1 VSECQVDGCGR
12 PVTDAY
18 VCSDCSAR
26 LEKALGNVRWLLH
39 ELDLVITRQT
49 AKAEHVGGASREQPL
64 AFSAEASDLRWALVN
79 TVTTWARVVATERPV
94 DLPTKPPR
102 HRGEVLGPYCEDC
115 EHETCARMRYRPP
128 VDPGLVAAWMTGQV
142 EWLRHHR
149 AGNEA
154 VEEITS
160 VIRRALRAIDVA
172 PARLYAGPCSIDT
185 PSEPCGQDLYA
196 DPMSAVV
203 TCPACGKRYD
213 VTERKAWLMEAA
225 RDHLATA
232 NEASAL
238 CYKLLGDLVTTAMIR
253 GYVHRGKLA
262 PHGKRMEGSRDVA
275 LYRIGDVIDVASAAR
290 WDEREQRATRKAG
303 AA

>member
-1 VSECQVDGCGR
+1 MSECLVDGCGR
-12 PVTDAY
+12 PVSDAD
-18 VCSDCSAR
+18 VCSDCGDR

-64 AFSAEASDLRWALVN
+64 VFSAEASDLRWALVN
-79 TVTTWARVVATERPV
+79 TVTTWAR
-94 DLPTKPPR
+94 
-102 HRGEVLGPYCEDC
+102 
-115 EHETCARMRYRPP
+115 
-128 VDPGLVAAWMTGQV
+128 LVAEEKPATLPRGDAGLAAAWLTGHV

-149 AGNEA
+149 AANEA

-160 VIRRALRAIDVA
+160 VIRRCLRAIDVA
-172 PARLYAGPCSIDT
+172 PARLYAGPCSIENPD
-185 PSEPCGQDLYA
+185 EPCGHDLYA

-213 VTERKAWLMEAA
+213 VTERKAWLMETA
-225 RDHLATA
+225 RDHLASA

-253 GYVHRGKLA
+253 GYVRRGRLA
-262 PHGKRMEGSRDVA
+262 QHGARMDGSREVA
-275 LYRIGDVIDVASAAR
+275 LYRIGDVIDAAQAAR

>member
-1 VSECQVDGCGR
+1 MSECMVDGCGR

-18 VCSDCSAR
+18 VCSDCADN
-26 LEKALGNVRWLLH
+26 LEKSLGNVRWLLH

-64 AFSAEASDLRWALVN
+64 VFSAEASDLRWALVN
-79 TVTTWARVVATERPV
+79 TVTTWARVVAEEKPA
-94 DLPTKPPR
+94 DLPGR
-102 HRGEVLGPYCEDC
+102 LRRRGESRGPFCEDC
-115 EHETCARMRYRPP
+115 EHETCGQMRYWETAE
-128 VDPGLVAAWMTGQV
+128 PGLVATWLTCYV
-142 EWLRHHR
+142 EWLRHHP
-149 AGNEA
+149 AANEA

-160 VIRRALRAIDVA
+160 VIRRCLRAIDVA

-185 PSEPCGQDLYA
+185 PDEPCGHDLYA

-262 PHGKRMEGSRDVA
+262 PHGKRTEGSRDVA